1 MVIQNPYSE
10 IPHKVFNRTFLQE
23 VSASIKFVETPLLN
37 NKEAITHF
45 LKSNFG
51 IIEDFPGALTVG
63 GITLSA
69 ETAVERY
76 SFSTTSASL
85 TLDASIYRCYK
96 ITLAPKIK
104 RLVEFLKALGIEKIE
119 ALTIFKKNLFK
130 ATSPNAYS
138 SWRFALHESFKDES
152 LRELA
157 ANSSVSDKPFKITI
171 EGAGKFDGGEV
182 RVPFLVEVVDKDN
195 FHFQMDLIGTVYDID
210 TKDIIANADVLNHI
224 IFSAFCNTVSDK
236 TINLLQQ

>member
-23 VSASIKFVETPLLN
+23 VSASIEFAETPLLN

-51 IIEDFPGALTVG
+51 INESFPKALPVG

-69 ETAVERY
+69 EAEVEKY
-76 SFSTTSASL
+76 NFSTTSASL

-96 ITLAPKIK
+96 DTLAPKIK

-119 ALTIFKKNLFK
+119 ALTISKKNLFK

-138 SWRFALHESFKDES
+138 SWRFALHESFKDEN

-157 ANSSVSDKPFKITI
+157 ANSSASDKPFKMTI
-171 EGAGKFDGGEV
+171 EGTAKFDGGEV
-182 RVPFLVEVVDKDN
+182 RVPFLVEVIDKDN
-195 FHFQMDLIGTVYDID
+195 FHFQMDLIGAIYNIG
-210 TKDIIANADVLNHI
+210 TKDIVENSDILNHI
-224 IFSAFCNTVSDK
+224 IFNVFCNMISDK
-236 TINLLQQ
+236 TVNLLQQ